1 MIKKQRSAKI
11 SLVFFR
17 LGFLI
22 ILKWDLGGKIGVLFL
37 IKIGWTSVLWGNYFL
52 NSKNRYPILHD
63 HNLIKKNLAYILT
76 EKNRLF
82 DHFGSDFY

>member
-37 IKIGWTSVLWGNYFL
+37 IKM
-52 NSKNRYPILHD
+52 HD

-76 EKNRLF
+76 GKNRLI